1 MTLIAP
7 GKSQWF
13 SEKIKRHEKK
23 EIWSSVFLTTRVLNK
38 KREKKKGEKKMN
50 KRAGKQTT

>member
-7 GKSQWF
+7 GKSQCF

-23 EIWSSVFLTTRVLNK
+23 EIWSSVFLITRVLNK
-38 KREKKKGEKKMN
+38 KREKKREKK
-50 KRAGKQTT
+50 K